1 VSVPTEVPAG
11 VGGPSGGAGSSFGG
25 GGLTAPLAFTL
36 MVLGG
41 GLLAGGLVLRSRRS
55 RGQHLA

>member
-11 VGGPSGGAGSSFGG
+11 VGGPGGGADSSFGG
-25 GGLTAPLAFTL
+25 SLTAPLAFAL
-36 MVLGG
+36 MALGG